1 MDDIPQSSNEDRPFK
16 ESTIVFEED
25 FSRVSRKHI
34 SELSNKGMRYRL
46 AILRLHLETVAQ
58 REEISPKMISSYLL
72 LLYSQ
77 EEHDVST
84 ANISKNVIA
93 GSHGLGNFNR
103 KVSLDSSCFLLDSL
117 EIGKSKHIDLR
128 RILINEDITLPGYN
142 RVAIHRSQ
150 ICLIDEMEIVER

>member
-1 MDDIPQSSNEDRPFK
+1 MNCSFVGILKWMTFHSLQMKIDPPRNLL
-16 ESTIVFEED
+16 IVFEED

-34 SELSNKGMRYRL
+34 SELSHKGMRYRL
-46 AILRLHLETVAQ
+46 ANLRLHLEAVAQ
-58 REEISPKMISSYLL
+58 REEVSPKMISSYLL

-103 KVSLDSSCFLLDSL
+103 KLSLDSSCFLLDSL
-117 EIGKSKHIDLR
+117 EIGKSK
-128 RILINEDITLPGYN
+128 
-142 RVAIHRSQ
+142 IHRPKTY
-150 ICLIDEMEIVER
+150 IN